1 MVPNNLVL
9 YTVLPKIHERL
20 LPLEEMSKNLW
31 FCWNIEVI
39 DLYRSIDPHLWEESG
54 HNPLEMMNR
63 LETARLHELL
73 QDEGFLNEMDRVY
86 GEFKR
91 YVGDRKTF
99 DFGLEA
105 PIDFTVAYF
114 SAEFGLTDC
123 LPIYSGGLG
132 ILAGDHVKSASDL
145 CIPIVGVGLLYQR
158 GYFRQYLTSDGWQ
171 QERYPDNDFHMLP
184 ITLERDGDGEPITVD
199 VPIETRRVKVRIW
212 RLQVG
217 RVPLFMLDTNT
228 ILNQEGDR
236 DITSHLYGGD
246 KRMRLKQEIVLGIGG
261 VRALHRLGIRP
272 IAFHMNEG
280 HSAFATL
287 DRIRL
292 LMEEHLLSFEEA
304 REAVYCSNN
313 FTTHTPVPAG
323 IDIFERGLISSV
335 LGEYIHSIGIS
346 MDTFFS
352 MGTPGN
358 GSTNDP
364 FNMAIMAMKN
374 AVHINGVSEL
384 HRTVS
389 RRMWMN
395 IWPDLP
401 ETDIPIETVTNG
413 IHIPSWISK
422 DMATLLDRYL
432 GKRWTEDPD
441 NIKIWERVNRIP
453 DPELWRTHERRRER
467 LVAFARH
474 KLQEQLSR
482 WGSTKIEIQAAAE
495 ALNPQA
501 LTIGFARRFATYKRG
516 DLILRDTARLS
527 RILNDPQR
535 PVQIIFAGKAHP
547 QDNNG
552 KEVIKNIIH
561 LSRQPEFFH
570 KVVFIE
576 DYDMNVAR
584 YLVQGSDVWLNN
596 PQRPLEA
603 CGTSGM
609 KAAANGAL
617 NLSVLDGWWAE
628 GYQQGIG
635 WAIGNG
641 EEYENQDYQDQL
653 ESQSIYNLLEKTII
667 PLFYERGR
675 DNLPAEWTAMMKKS
689 MQTIAVQFNS
699 HRMVEDYVHRM
710 YAPSAINWHLIR
722 TDDFTSVRDFTSW
735 IKDMRTRWS
744 QMEIVEKRVDAKRSM
759 HVGESV
765 KIEVVM
771 KLGQISPDDISVD
784 IYYGRVDSKAEF
796 KDRST
801 IPLRDFSSSGNL
813 AVFRGEIP
821 CREVGRFGFRV
832 RVLPAHPLLSKPYSL
847 GLILWS

>member
-1 MVPNNLVL
+1 MIPNNLVV
-9 YTVLPKIHERL
+9 YTVLPKLHERL
-20 LPLEEMSKNLW
+20 LPLMEMSKNLW

-39 DLYRSIDPHLWEESG
+39 DLYRSIDPNLWDESG
-54 HNPLEMMNR
+54 HNPLGMVNR
-63 LETARLHELL
+63 LDTARLDDLL
-73 QDEGFLNEMDRVY
+73 EDEGFLSEMDRIY

-91 YVGDRKTF
+91 YMGDRKPY
-99 DFGLEA
+99 DFGLDS

-114 SAEFGLTDC
+114 SAEYGLTDC

-145 CIPIVGVGLLYQR
+145 CIPMVGVGLLYQK
-158 GYFRQYLTSDGWQ
+158 GYFRQYLNIDGWQ
-171 QERYPDNDFHMLP
+171 QEKYPDNDFHMLP
-184 ITLERDGDGEPITVD
+184 IMLERDRNGEPLTID
-199 VPIETRRVKVRIW
+199 VPIENRTVKVRIW

-228 ILNQEGDR
+228 ILNAEEDR

-261 VRALHRLGIRP
+261 VRALHHLGIRP
-272 IAFHMNEG
+272 IVFHMNEG
-280 HSAFATL
+280 HSAFAIL
-287 DRIRL
+287 ERIHL

-304 REAVYCSNN
+304 REAVCCSNN

-323 IDIFERGLISSV
+323 IDIFERALISST
-335 LGEYIHSIGIS
+335 LGRYIHSLGIS
-346 MDTFFS
+346 IDTFFS
-352 MGTPGN
+352 MGTPN
-358 GSTNDP
+358 NSAASEP
-364 FNMAIMAMKN
+364 LNMAIMAMKN

-389 RRMWMN
+389 RRMWSH
-395 IWPDLP
+395 IWHDLP
-401 ETDIPIETVTNG
+401 ERDIPIETITNG

-432 GKRWTEDPD
+432 GKRWAEDPD
-441 NIKIWERVNRIP
+441 HIKIWERVNRIP
-453 DPELWRTHERRRER
+453 DLELWRTHERRRER
-467 LVAFARH
+467 LVAFARQR
-474 KLQEQLSR
+474 LQEQLSR
-482 WGSTKIEIQAAAE
+482 WGSKKIEIRAAAE
-495 ALNPQA
+495 ALNPQT

-516 DLILRDTARLS
+516 NLILRDPDRLAK
-527 RILNDPQR
+527 ILNDPQR
-535 PVQIIFAGKAHP
+535 PMQIIFAGKAHP
-547 QDNNG
+547 QDQYG
-552 KEVIKNIIH
+552 KEVIRSIIH

-576 DYDMNVAR
+576 DYDLNVAR

-617 NLSVLDGWWAE
+617 NMSVLDGWWAE
-628 GYQQGIG
+628 GYQQGVG

-641 EEYENQDYQDQL
+641 EEYENQDYQDQV
-653 ESQSIYNLLEKTII
+653 ESQTIYNLLEKTII

-689 MQTIAVQFNS
+689 MQTIATQFNS
-699 HRMVEDYVHRM
+699 HRMVGDYVHRM
-710 YAPSAINWHLIR
+710 YLPSAINWNLIR
-722 TDDFTSVRDFTSW
+722 TDDFTSVRDLTSW
-735 IKDMRTRWS
+735 MKDLRDHWS
-744 QMEIVEKRVDAKRSM
+744 QVEIVEKRTDTKRSM

-771 KLGQISPDDISVD
+771 RLGQLSPHDISVD

-796 KDRST
+796 IDRAT
-801 IPLRDFSSSGNL
+801 IPLRDFSFADNL
-813 AVFRGEIP
+813 AIFRGEIP
-821 CREVGRFGFRV
+821 CKEVGRFGFRV